1 MYLLNDG
8 ARLELRLN
16 SGTAFASNQEREAA
30 LQSIR
35 ESGLPVHVR
44 WLRNRRPSPGE
55 ARMLSDMIH
64 AVRTAGGKIRIHG
77 CTA

>member
-30 LQSIR
+30 LKSIR
-35 ESGLPVHVR
+35 DSGLPVHVR
-44 WLRNRRPSPGE
+44 WRRDRRPSPAE
-55 ARMLSDMIH
+55 TRLLTDMIQ
-64 AVRTAGGKIRIHG
+64 AVRSSGGQIRIHG